1 LNAKNGEGPLSKQNF
16 SVKRLIPIARRPST
30 AFVHDLLMIPV
41 AWVGAYWLRFNLE
54 SLPEGYLRQALLLLP
69 IVIAA
74 QGSMFWYFGL
84 YRGVWRFASI
94 PDLVRIFKAVIAG
107 LLVAA
112 TVAFLVN
119 RLQGVPRSVFILDG
133 ILLLLLLGGPR
144 FAYRWFKDRHLYTND
159 GKRALIVGA
168 GMAGETLMREML
180 RDASSLYRPV
190 ALVDDDPKKMGKDI
204 HGLPVVG
211 KCDDIAVAVVQYEID
226 LIVIAMPTATTRE
239 IRRVVEI
246 CEKTGC
252 PFRTLPRLQDIVSG
266 RISMRD
272 LRDVHIEDLLGREPI
287 TLDWQ
292 SITLG
297 CRQKVIMVTGGGG
310 SIGAELCRQI
320 ARLEPKQLIIFER
333 SEYNL
338 FAIEQ
343 ELKDKA
349 PGFRVT
355 AVLGD
360 VADVPVFDK
369 VCRDYRPQIVFHAAA
384 YKHVPMLEQQVRQAV
399 VNNVIGTHVVAQTA
413 DRYGCETVVLISTDK
428 AVNPSN
434 VMGATK
440 RLAEMVCEGWSR
452 RSRTRFVTV
461 RFGNVLGSSG
471 SVVPLF
477 REQIARGGPVTVT
490 HPDVTRYFM
499 TIPEACQLIL
509 QASVIAE
516 RGEIFLLEMG
526 EPVKISYLAEQLIL
540 LSGKKPGE
548 DIEIRY
554 TGLRPGEKM
563 FEELYHGAEKLAP
576 TTHPKILRVQS
587 RPGDAKR
594 FEESFP
600 RLQTACGEI
609 DEATLRAILLELV
622 PELGAGAMEPNAEDR
637 RGAVVYPLKTKS

>member
-1 LNAKNGEGPLSKQNF
+1 MM
-16 SVKRLIPIARRPST
+16 V
-30 AFVHDLLMIPV
+30 PV
-41 AWVGAYWLRFNLE
+41 AWFASYWLRFNME
-54 SLPEGYLRQALLLLP
+54 SFPALYWQQALTLLP
-69 IVIAA
+69 LVVVA
-74 QGSMFWYFGL
+74 QGANFWFFGL

-94 PDLVRIFKAVIAG
+94 PDLIRILKAVVAG
-107 LLVAA
+107 LLITAA
-112 TVAFLVN
+112 VVFLFN
-119 RLQGVPRSVFILDG
+119 RLEGVPRSIFLLDG
-133 ILLLLLLGGPR
+133 ILLLLFLGGPR
-144 FAYRWFKDRHLYTND
+144 LAYRWFKDRHLYNTG

-168 GMAGETLMREML
+168 GRSGEMLIRDML
-180 RDASSLYRPV
+180 RDSSSHYCPV
-190 ALVDDDPKKMGKDI
+190 ALVDDDRRKVGKDI
-204 HGLPVVG
+204 HGLPVAG
-211 KCDDIAVAVVQYEID
+211 TCDDIPVIISSYEID
-226 LIVIAMPTATTRE
+226 LIVIALPSASTLQ

-246 CEKTGC
+246 CERTGC

-266 RISMRD
+266 RASLKD

-287 TLDWQ
+287 TLDWG
-292 SITLG
+292 SITQG
-297 CRQKVIMVTGGGG
+297 CRQKVVIVTGGGG

-320 ARLEPKQLIIFER
+320 ARLDPKRLVVFER

-338 FAIEQ
+338 FCVEQ
-343 ELKDKA
+343 ELKEKFPA
-349 PGFRVT
+349 LSVVV
-355 AVLGD
+355 VLGD
-360 VADVPVFDK
+360 VADVAVFDR
-369 VCRDYRPQIVFHAAA
+369 VCRDYRPQVVFHAAA
-384 YKHVPMLEQQVRQAV
+384 YKHVPMLEQQVRQAM

-413 DRYGCETVVLISTDK
+413 DRYGCETFVLISTDK

-440 RLAEMVCEGWSR
+440 RLAEMVCEGWGQ

-490 HPDVTRYFM
+490 HPEVTRYFM

-509 QASVIAE
+509 QASIIGE
-516 RGEIFLLEMG
+516 RGEILLLDMG

-563 FEELYHGAEKLAP
+563 FEELYHGAEKLTP
-576 TTHPKILRVQS
+576 TKHPKILHVQS
-587 RPGDAKR
+587 RTGDAKR
-594 FEESFP
+594 FEDSFSK
-600 RLQTACGEI
+600 LKSACDEV
-609 DEATLRAILLELV
+609 DEATLKEILLELV
-622 PELGAGAMEPNAEDR
+622 PELSAGGKEAPTNDR